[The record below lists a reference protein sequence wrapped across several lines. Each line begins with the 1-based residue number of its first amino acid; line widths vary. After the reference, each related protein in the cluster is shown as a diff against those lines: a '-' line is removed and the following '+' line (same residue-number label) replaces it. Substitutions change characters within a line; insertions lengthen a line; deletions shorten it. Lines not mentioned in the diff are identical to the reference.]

1 MRPPLRWSQ
10 SMQTLISLVLTAF
23 LFVISAPMA
32 SAHQHAHG
40 EQAQQH
46 YDCPMHPEVIGEKGD
61 TCPKCGMN
69 LTPVKGTAE
78 HKKYPHGK
86 HHSNAQG
93 HHGHHGHHDAGKCDN
108 CPKHQGEAKA
118 SAKYDCPMHP
128 EVVGEKGDTCPK
140 CGMHLTPVKEAAL
153 SAKYDCPMHSEVVGE
168 KGDTCPK
175 CGMNL
180 TPVNTAHGAAT
191 HKHH

>member
-1 MRPPLRWSQ
+1 MK
-10 SMQTLISLVLTAF
+10 TLISLVLTAF

-40 EQAQQH
+40 EQAGQH
-46 YDCPMHPEVIGEKGD
+46 YDCPMHPEVVGEKGDTCPKCGMNLTPVKGAAEHKKCPHGEHQASASAHHGQHDASKCDNCPKHKNDAKATVKYDCPMHPEVIGEKGD

-69 LTPVKGTAE
+69 LTPVK
-78 HKKYPHGK
+78 
-86 HHSNAQG
+86 
-93 HHGHHGHHDAGKCDN
+93 DA
-108 CPKHQGEAKA
+108 AL

-140 CGMHLTPVKEAAL
+140 CGM
-153 SAKYDCPMHSEVVGE
+153 
-168 KGDTCPK
+168 
-175 CGMNL
+175 NL
-180 TPVNTAHGAAT
+180 TPVNAAHGAAT